1 MDSTPYRPR
10 ESLVLVKLDQIHR
23 ESEESMKYIQND
35 GVISPLEKIEMLKS
49 VSKIKALSR
58 EIEEILAPSGTYSFI
73 KNSE

>member
-1 MDSTPYRPR
+1 
-10 ESLVLVKLDQIHR
+10 
-23 ESEESMKYIQND
+23 MKYIQND